1 LSREAKLQLSHA
13 IRLMRRVI
21 RSDGF
26 PETRRRIKLSQW
38 NTVHGDRGQ
47 LRNGQSSPAAHPF
60 GSALHRRGRTV
71 PPSARRSSV
80 GRDCVPRDPSGLDRD
95 RSRSRRAVA
104 NVRWGA
110 LNEGGASGGALD
122 KCPHRV
128 VPAMPRCLPPRSART
143 ASRRLHPF
151 AEPPVHVRYLRTAAV
166 DSIVFARR
174 RSPKWSR
181 ARKHAR
187 FGLTKPDLQSYDHS
201 SA

>member
-1 LSREAKLQLSHA
+1 LSRQAKLQLSRA
-13 IRLMRRVI
+13 IRLMRRVM

-47 LRNGQSSPAAHPF
+47 LRNAIFPGSPPLWI
-60 GSALHRRGRTV
+60 GLHRRGRTV

-110 LNEGGASGGALD
+110 LNEGGASRGALD
-122 KCPHRV
+122 KCPQRV

-151 AEPPVHVRYLRTAAV
+151 AKPPVQVRYLRIPAV
-166 DSIVFARR
+166 GPTVCEGLN
-174 RSPKWSR
+174 RSSYPTNGVGNRS
-181 ARKHAR
+181 AD
-187 FGLTKPDLQSYDHS
+187 FG
-201 SA
+201 